1 MLKGRLLCAHA
12 YGYSLIHSRQLVY
25 PKAEF
30 HNMPVDALLTL
41 GLDVPPSWLVTPK
54 VCVFDPDNIQLSSL
68 KDRSRG
74 LDLEATYELR
84 SILIQGHARD
94 ITVGG
99 PPKGAQLVLG
109 TGRDPH
115 FADTIVMANLGY
127 FQFKANPGLWQLSLK
142 EGTSAAIFNID
153 DAGTQG
159 YNNKYND
166 GNSQLAIVTF
176 QGTTIFPRLSRK
188 AGMETADVLSE
199 SIKSKDPLRFFKEG
213 IQKADEA
220 LQYIGILTPPKNQ
233 VIVKNQ
239 AEINIFSV
247 ASGHL
252 YERFLNIMMLSVMK
266 NTNHTVKFWFIENF
280 LSPSFKDFIPHM
292 AQEYGFEYELI
303 TYKWPH
309 WLRGQK
315 EKQREIWGYKI
326 LFLDVLF
333 PLDLD
338 KVIFVDA
345 DQIVRTDLK
354 ELVDLDLHG
363 APYGFTP
370 MCDSRTEIE
379 GFRFWKQGYW
389 KNFLN
394 GLPYHIR

>member
-1 MLKGRLLCAHA
+1 
-12 YGYSLIHSRQLVY
+12 
-25 PKAEF
+25 
-30 HNMPVDALLTL
+30 MPVDALLTL

-159 YNNKYND
+159 YNNKNND

-176 QGTTIFPRLSRK
+176 QGATIFPRLSRK